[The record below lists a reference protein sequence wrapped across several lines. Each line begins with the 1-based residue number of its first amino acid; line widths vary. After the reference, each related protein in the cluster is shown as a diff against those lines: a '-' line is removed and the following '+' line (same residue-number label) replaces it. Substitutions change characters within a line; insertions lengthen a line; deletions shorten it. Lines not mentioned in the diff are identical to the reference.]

1 MKFKIGDRV
10 KYTEEA
16 GDAEKK
22 NEIGTIINIDK
33 SNDKTIL
40 IDFDNFIDGHNGNFG
55 KIQGKDGH
63 CWWCEEKDLELI
75 EKTKTSKKY
84 YSQCDMVV
92 DYINEFG
99 SITSLEAVYDL
110 GATRLSGIIYN
121 LKKQGYKIKSVDEGS
136 LNRYG
141 RMVYYARYSFEE
153 EEK

>member
-1 MKFKIGDRV
+1 MKLKIGSRV
-10 KYTEEA
+10 KCTKEVVYTE
-16 GDAEKK
+16 KK
-22 NEIGTIINIDK
+22 KEIGTII
-33 SNDKTIL
+33 
-40 IDFDNFIDGHNGNFG
+40 H
-55 KIQGKDGH
+55 
-63 CWWCEEKDLELI
+63 I
-75 EKTKTSKKY
+75 EPTKTSKKY

-99 SITSLEAVYDL
+99 SITSLDAFREF

>member
-1 MKFKIGDRV
+1 MKFKVGDRV

-22 NEIGTIINIDK
+22 NEIGTLIYIKNT
-33 SNDKTIL
+33 NDVDYL
-40 IDFDNFIDGHNGNFG
+40 IEFDNFVDGHDGNFSYIKG
-55 KIQGKDGH
+55 KCGH

-75 EKTKTSKKY
+75 EPTKTSKKY

-99 SITSLEAVYDL
+99 SITSLDAFREL

-153 EEK
+153 EQ